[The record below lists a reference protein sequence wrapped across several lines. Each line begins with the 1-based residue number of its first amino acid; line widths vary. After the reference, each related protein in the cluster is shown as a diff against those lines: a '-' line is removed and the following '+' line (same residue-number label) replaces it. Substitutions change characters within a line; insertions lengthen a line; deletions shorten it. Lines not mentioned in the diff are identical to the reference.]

1 MAIVSAVKWVLH
13 VTFLGKKR
21 KEFTSPLVT
30 RSAYLVHPAEMLK
43 QKATWPY
50 MAGSDG
56 VDRHR
61 PAGHAFVRVKKT
73 TAGRRPTE
81 ATAALGS

>member
-1 MAIVSAVKWVLH
+1 LLHSSVKEE
-13 VTFLGKKR
+13 
-21 KEFTSPLVT
+21 KEIASPVVA
-30 RSAYLVHPAEMLK
+30 RSAYLVLPAEMLK
-43 QKATWPY
+43 EKATWPY

-73 TAGRRPTE
+73 TACRRPTE
-81 ATAALGS
+81 ATAALGN